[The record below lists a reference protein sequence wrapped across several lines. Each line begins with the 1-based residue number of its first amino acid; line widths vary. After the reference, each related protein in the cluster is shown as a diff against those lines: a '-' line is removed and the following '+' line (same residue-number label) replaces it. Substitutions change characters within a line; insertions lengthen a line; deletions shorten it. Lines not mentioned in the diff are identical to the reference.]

1 MPNNTIRC
9 LLETYAQTL
18 IAISPIAQQAL
29 FATETAS
36 FTAVGFCGKI
46 KQVLEEHKL
55 NANKKL
61 SK

>member
-1 MPNNTIRC
+1 LQAQVLYFGDDKIR
-9 LLETYAQTL
+9 QK
-18 IAISPIAQQAL
+18 QKL